1 MGKIVRKQKYSVAP
15 NSRAVP
21 YPPPSIPLP
30 TDVEIRELLRS
41 YDEDGQVLPNAAII
55 TDDEGKISGLTIS
68 GNLSLNGDGDV
79 AINTLG
85 KINQI
90 DCGFFDEE

>member
-1 MGKIVRKQKYSVAP
+1 MAKIIRKQQYSVAP

-30 TDVEIRELLRS
+30 TDQQIRDLLRS
-41 YDEDGQVLPNAAII
+41 YDDSGEVLPSAAII
-55 TDDEGKISGLTIS
+55 TDDQGRISGLTVI
-68 GNLSLNGDGDV
+68 GNLSLNGVGTD
-79 AINTLG
+79 ALNTLG

-90 DCGFFDEE
+90 DCGFF

>member
-1 MGKIVRKQKYSVAP
+1 MAKIIRKQQYSVAP

-30 TDVEIRELLRS
+30 TDQQIRDLLRS
-41 YDEDGQVLPNAAII
+41 YDEDGDVLSNAAII
-55 TDDEGKISGLTIS
+55 TDDEGKISSLTVI
-68 GNLSLNGDGDV
+68 GNLSLNGIGTD

-90 DCGFFDEE
+90 DCGFF